1 MTGSERVKGAHPAMT
16 VPGARVHISRHASE
30 LGSWEMVRAAPDPRL
45 APYVR
50 EYCGYTERTPG
61 PMRRREFPS
70 PQVVLILD
78 FGPPIRIVEP
88 HPARHPAGFIAGLDD
103 AVTLTET
110 PGASSGV
117 QVNFTPLGARL
128 FFGLP
133 MRVLAHRVVAIEDVL
148 GLEGPLLTER
158 LHDTPGWEARFA
170 LLDAFVAARLHAARD
185 VPGWV
190 SWAYQ
195 RIEASGGALEMG
207 ELADTLGFSHR
218 HVIDRFREHVGLPPK
233 LLARLIRFDRLM
245 SRVKSGDVSSWGQL
259 ALEYGYY
266 DQAHLIRD
274 FRQFTGSSP
283 REFLLLRLPDEGGV
297 SGSNSSNTAKRA
309 VRKVPGMTPSSVL
322 ERESP

>member
-1 MTGSERVKGAHPAMT
+1 MIHIQRHTSAMGA
-16 VPGARVHISRHASE
+16 
-30 LGSWEMVRAAPDPRL
+30 WEMVRAAPDPRL
-45 APYVR
+45 APHVR

-61 PMRRREFPS
+61 PMRRRELPS

-78 FGPPIRIVEP
+78 FGPPIRIVDP
-88 HPARHPAGFIAGLDD
+88 NPGTHPAGFIAGLDD
-103 AVTLTET
+103 RVTLTET
-110 PGASSGV
+110 PGVSAGV

-128 FFGLP
+128 FFGVP

-148 GLEGPLLTER
+148 GREGPLLTER
-158 LHDTPGWEARFA
+158 LHDAPGWEARFA
-170 LLDAFVAARLHAARD
+170 LLDAFIARRLQAAGE
-185 VPGWV
+185 VPEWI

-207 ELADTLGFSHR
+207 ALADTLGFSHR

-233 LLARLIRFDRLM
+233 LLARLVRFDRLM
-245 SRVKSGDVSSWGQL
+245 ARVKSGDVPSWGQL
-259 ALEYGYY
+259 ALEHGYY

-297 SGSNSSNTAKRA
+297 SGSNSSNTAERPA
-309 VRKVPGMTPSSVL
+309 RKVAGVTRPRVL
-322 ERESP
+322 ERQAP